1 MEKQMKMVRVNFL
14 IPEAEAKAL
23 RYILKKKD
31 KITMSEYLRKVSA
44 SKIKRDQHVLDKKL

>member
-1 MEKQMKMVRVNFL
+1 MKMVRVNFL